1 MLDRLARGTFLVLL
15 AVMIAAWAVSMAD
28 SGAAEPPP
36 YDPDVY
42 WLA

>member
-15 AVMIAAWAVSMAD
+15 VAMVVVWAVSMAN